1 MSDELDN
8 IMRKKMMASI
18 VTQVNAYGGSINL
31 AASTVCTASKSFIND
46 ELENDLIYIY
56 VYDDTAPIAI
66 TFMKEIKKRI
76 KASMLQLM

>member
-31 AASTVCTASKSFIND
+31 TASTVCTASKSFIND
-46 ELENDLIYIY
+46 KLESSIN
-56 VYDDTAPIAI
+56 
-66 TFMKEIKKRI
+66 MKEIKKRI